1 MAEKCPYCGA
11 TIGVPTHGRIG
22 NRTFTFPSIC
32 LCEGAVAERARKA
45 QEAEKSALDNAV
57 GAALER
63 SGMAPIFQRVAPIDA
78 FAQAFA
84 GGGTVYLHGPVGSG
98 KTTTAAGIAKWW
110 LYAHAWNP
118 APGHYTLPPVR
129 FTSSVRILAEFKD
142 SYDGRGGGKDLME
155 RLTGARLLVIDDLG
169 QERPSEWALERL
181 YELADTRYGAG
192 YPTIV
197 TSNHGT
203 HDLEWHL
210 EKAGSRERAS
220 AIIRRLTHKAQI
232 VQVG

>member
-1 MAEKCPYCGA
+1 M
-11 TIGVPTHGRIG
+11 PTHGRIG

-32 LCEGAVAERARKA
+32 QCEGARADRDRKA
-45 QEAEKSALDNAV
+45 AEAEKSALDNAV

-84 GGGTVYLHGPVGSG
+84 DGGTVYLHGPVGSG

-142 SYDGRGGGKDLME
+142 S
-155 RLTGARLLVIDDLG
+155 
-169 QERPSEWALERL
+169 
-181 YELADTRYGAG
+181 
-192 YPTIV
+192 
-197 TSNHGT
+197 
-203 HDLEWHL
+203 
-210 EKAGSRERAS
+210 
-220 AIIRRLTHKAQI
+220 
-232 VQVG
+232 